1 MGRSCVRT
9 CLSLAVGGFNLLASA
24 LPAQAQSPSPSPPEV
39 PAAARA
45 LQNPMKG
52 DGMTIQR
59 GMGVFHKHCVPCH
72 GTTGAGD
79 GPMAQRLGYKPRNLT
94 LERMNQLTDGEIFWR
109 VSKGFPPMPAF
120 EQELSGRE
128 RWDVVSYVRT
138 LVRMIQ

>member
-1 MGRSCVRT
+1 MGRVC
-9 CLSLAVGGFNLLASA
+9 LLACRTLA
-24 LPAQAQSPSPSPPEV
+24 FGGIGLLAPDPAEAQSPSPPEP

-59 GMGVFHKHCVPCH
+59 GMRVFHKHCVPCH
-72 GTTGAGD
+72 GTSGAGD
-79 GPMAQRLGYKPRNLT
+79 GTMAQRLGYKPRNLT
-94 LERMNQLTDGEIFWR
+94 LERMNQLSDGEIFWK
-109 VSKGFPPMPAF
+109 VSKGTPPMPAF

-138 LVRMIQ
+138 LVRMVQ